1 MFGKVSHLLFALT
14 LSIFSL
20 TPAAA
25 HSSVVKTVP
34 EYKSTLTEMPQSI
47 SIEFTDALMTLGEK
61 KVNTIELTDPKGS
74 PVVVENT
81 SIDQRTLTIQLPEQN
96 YQDGTYLVS
105 YRVVS
110 ADGHSIS
117 GSYELYLN
125 TPSKS
130 PDTGLTVIDEHQSF
144 FHVHQ
149 AHFIQA
155 GVALIF
161 IALWWGYRRF
171 TREQEL

>member
-1 MFGKVSHLLFALT
+1 MFGKVSRLLLTFAF
-14 LSIFSL
+14 FSL
-20 TPAAA
+20 SLSPAAA
-25 HSSVVKTVP
+25 HTSVVKTVP
-34 EYKSTLTEMPQSI
+34 EYKSTLTEMPQAI
-47 SIEFTDALMTLGEK
+47 SIEFTDVLMTLGDK
-61 KVNTIELTDPKGS
+61 KVNSIELTGPDGS
-74 PVVVENT
+74 PVVIEST
-81 SIDQRTLTIQLPEQN
+81 SIDQRTLTVQLPEQS

-125 TPSKS
+125 TPSTS
-130 PDTGLTVIDEHQSF
+130 AGTNLSSSEEHQGF

-149 AHFIQA
+149 GHIIQA

>member
-1 MFGKVSHLLFALT
+1 MSGKVPRLLLALT
-14 LSIFSL
+14 ILSFSIS
-20 TPAAA
+20 PAAA
-25 HSSVVKTVP
+25 HTSVVKTVP
-34 EYKSTLTEMPQSI
+34 EYKSTLSEMPPSI
-47 SIEFTDALMTLGEK
+47 SIEFTDVLMTLGEK
-61 KVNTIELTDPKGS
+61 KVNSMELTGPDGS
-74 PVVVENT
+74 PVAIEST
-81 SIDQRTLTIQLPEQN
+81 SIDLRTLTVQLPEQS

-125 TPSKS
+125 TPSKGVA
-130 PDTGLTVIDEHQSF
+130 PVEEHQSF

-149 AHFIQA
+149 GHIIQA
-155 GVALIF
+155 GVAMILIL
-161 IALWWGYRRF
+161 LWWGYRRF

>member
-1 MFGKVSHLLFALT
+1 MFGKISRLLLSLT
-14 LSIFSL
+14 LLSFSIS
-20 TPAAA
+20 PAAA
-25 HSSVVKTVP
+25 HTSVVKTTP
-34 EYKSTLTEMPQSI
+34 EYKSTLAEMPQSI
-47 SIEFTDALMTLGEK
+47 SIEFTDVLMTLGDK
-61 KVNTIELTDPKGS
+61 KVNTIELTGPDGL
-74 PVVVENT
+74 PVAIEGT
-81 SIDQRTLTIQLPEQN
+81 SIDQRILTVQLPEES

-125 TPSKS
+125 TPSQSSGKGVA
-130 PDTGLTVIDEHQSF
+130 PVEEHQGF

-149 AHFIQA
+149 GHIIQA
-155 GVALIF
+155 GVALIL

>member
-1 MFGKVSHLLFALT
+1 MSGKASRLILIFAF
-14 LSIFSL
+14 LSFSFA
-20 TPAAA
+20 PAAA
-25 HSSVVKTVP
+25 HTSVVKTVP

-47 SIEFTDALMTLGEK
+47 SIEFTDVLMTLGEK
-61 KVNTIELTDPKGS
+61 KVNSIELTGPDGS
-74 PVVVENT
+74 PVAIEST
-81 SIDQRTLTIQLPEQN
+81 SIDQRTLTVQLPEQS

-125 TPSKS
+125 TPSKGVA
-130 PDTGLTVIDEHQSF
+130 PIEEHQTF
-144 FHVHQ
+144 FHIHQ
-149 AHFIQA
+149 GHIIQA
-155 GVALIF
+155 GVALIL
-161 IALWWGYRRF
+161 ILLWWGYRRF

>member
-1 MFGKVSHLLFALT
+1 MFGKISRLLLALT

-25 HSSVVKTVP
+25 HTSVVKTVP

-47 SIEFTDALMTLGEK
+47 TIEFTDVLMTLGDK
-61 KVNTIELTDPKGS
+61 KVNTIELTGPDGS
-74 PVVVENT
+74 LIAIEST
-81 SIDQRTLTIQLPEQN
+81 SIDQRTLTVQLPEES

-125 TPSKS
+125 APSHSSGKGVA
-130 PDTGLTVIDEHQSF
+130 PVAEHQGF
-144 FHVHQ
+144 FDLHQ
-149 AHFIQA
+149 GHIIQA

>member
-1 MFGKVSHLLFALT
+1 MFSKASRVLLALT
-14 LSIFSL
+14 LLSFSIS
-20 TPAAA
+20 PAAA
-25 HSSVVKTVP
+25 HTSVVKTVP
-34 EYKSTLTEMPQSI
+34 EYKSTLTEMPQTI
-47 SIEFTDALMTLGEK
+47 SIEFTDVLMTLGEK
-61 KVNTIELTDPKGS
+61 KVNSIELTSPDGS
-74 PVVVENT
+74 PVAIEST
-81 SIDQRTLTIQLPEQN
+81 SIDQRTLTVQLPEKS
-96 YQDGTYLVS
+96 YRDGTYLVS

-125 TPSKS
+125 KPSQSSGK
-130 PDTGLTVIDEHQSF
+130 DVTQVEDHQGF

-149 AHFIQA
+149 GHIIQA

>member
-1 MFGKVSHLLFALT
+1 MSSKVSRLLLALT
-14 LSIFSL
+14 LLSFSIS
-20 TPAAA
+20 PAAA
-25 HSSVVKTVP
+25 HTSVVKTVP

-47 SIEFTDALMTLGEK
+47 SIEFTDVLMTLGEK
-61 KVNTIELTDPKGS
+61 KVNSIELTSPDGS
-74 PVVVENT
+74 PVAVEST
-81 SIDQRTLTIQLPEQN
+81 SIYQRTLTVQLPERS
-96 YQDGTYLVS
+96 YQDGTYFVS

-125 TPSKS
+125 TPSEGA
-130 PDTGLTVIDEHQSF
+130 TTVEEHQSF

-149 AHFIQA
+149 GHITQA

>member
-1 MFGKVSHLLFALT
+1 MFGKVSRLLLALSL
-14 LSIFSL
+14 LSFSIS
-20 TPAAA
+20 PAAA
-25 HSSVVKTVP
+25 HTSVVKTMP

-47 SIEFTDALMTLGEK
+47 SIEFTDVLMTLGDK
-61 KVNTIELTDPKGS
+61 KVNTIELTGPDGS
-74 PVVVENT
+74 LIAMEST
-81 SIDQRTLTIQLPEQN
+81 SIDQRTLTVQLPEGS

-125 TPSKS
+125 APSQSSGKGVA
-130 PDTGLTVIDEHQSF
+130 PAEEHQGF

-149 AHFIQA
+149 GHIIQA

>member
-1 MFGKVSHLLFALT
+1 MFGKISRLLLTFAF
-14 LSIFSL
+14 LSLSL
-20 TPAAA
+20 SPAAA
-25 HSSVVKTVP
+25 HTSVVKTVP
-34 EYKSTLTEMPQSI
+34 EYKSTLTEMPQAI
-47 SIEFTDALMTLGEK
+47 SIEFTDVLMTLGEK
-61 KVNTIELTDPKGS
+61 KVNTIELTSPDGS
-74 PVVVENT
+74 PVAIEST
-81 SIDQRTLTIQLPEQN
+81 SIDQRTLTIQLPEQS

-125 TPSKS
+125 TPSKGVA
-130 PDTGLTVIDEHQSF
+130 PAEEHQGF

-149 AHFIQA
+149 GHIIQA

>member
-1 MFGKVSHLLFALT
+1 MLGKVSHLLIALT

-25 HSSVVKTVP
+25 HTSVVKTVP

-47 SIEFTDALMTLGEK
+47 TIEFTDVLMTLGDK
-61 KVNTIELTDPKGS
+61 KVNTIELTGPDGS
-74 PVVVENT
+74 LIAIEST
-81 SIDQRTLTIQLPEQN
+81 SIDQRTLTVQLPEES

-125 TPSKS
+125 APSKS
-130 PDTGLTVIDEHQSF
+130 TDTSLTAVEDHQSF
-144 FHVHQ
+144 FHLHQ
-149 AHFIQA
+149 GHIIQA